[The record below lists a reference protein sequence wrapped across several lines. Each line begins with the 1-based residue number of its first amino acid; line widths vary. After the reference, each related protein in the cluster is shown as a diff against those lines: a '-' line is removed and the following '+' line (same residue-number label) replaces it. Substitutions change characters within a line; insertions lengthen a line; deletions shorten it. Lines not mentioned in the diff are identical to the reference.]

1 MPNGTIAIDR
11 SALDRCDVVF
21 AGEPAVIA
29 AAIYGGQPLE
39 LLEQAGA
46 LRIEGDRALAERFIT
61 LFPLPPK
68 APQTA

>member
-1 MPNGTIAIDR
+1 MIAAM
-11 SALDRCDVVF
+11 SVF

-29 AAIYGGQPLE
+29 AAIYGGQKLE
-39 LLEQAGA
+39 LLEESGG

-68 APQTA
+68 AAQST